1 MTHTTTSNP
10 DPRQAS
16 RKPLFV
22 SVSRRAGAGKNNNR
36 EDNNMPVRM
45 AVPKEIVSGERRVA
59 LDPTMAER
67 FAKLGVEILLE
78 KGAGLSA
85 FFPDEAYG
93 KSSRLVDGAQ
103 ALYAEADVVFKVQAP
118 TLEEVE
124 LLRDGS
130 TLLAVLQPHRNVE
143 MVKRLRDK
151 KITSFA
157 MELIPRIS
165 RAQSMDVLSSQAA
178 VAGYKVALLAANLA
192 SGFFPMLTTAA
203 GTIRPSKVVI
213 VGAGV
218 AGLQAIAT
226 CRRLGA
232 MVEAYDVRPAARQE
246 IESLGAK
253 MIDTGVSAASEGGYA
268 RELTAEEKQKQ
279 ADVLAKHIAAANAVI
294 TTAAVPGRAAP
305 KIVTAAMVEG
315 MKRGAVIVDL
325 AAESGGNCELTRPG
339 ETYEHNG
346 VVIAGPLNIPSS
358 FPVPASEMYAKNLY
372 NFLSPMIKDG
382 NLNLDWDDEVIAK
395 SALTRDGRIVH
406 EPTSKLV
413 QP

>member
-1 MTHTTTSNP
+1 
-10 DPRQAS
+10 
-16 RKPLFV
+16 
-22 SVSRRAGAGKNNNR
+22 
-36 EDNNMPVRM
+36 MPVRM
-45 AVPKEIVSGERRVA
+45 AVPKELVSGERRVA

-67 FAKLGVEILLE
+67 FAKLGAEILIE

-85 FFPDEAYG
+85 FFADDSYA
-93 KSSRLVDGAQ
+93 KSSRLVEGAA
-103 ALYAEADVVFKVQAP
+103 ALYAEADVVLKVQPP

-124 LLRDGS
+124 LLKDG
-130 TLLAVLQPHRNVE
+130 TILLGILQPHRNPE
-143 MVKRLRDK
+143 LVKRLLAK
-151 KITSFA
+151 NITSFA

-203 GTIRPSKVVI
+203 GTIRPSKAVI

-232 MVEAYDVRPAARQE
+232 MVEAYDIRPAARQE

-253 MIDTGVSAASEGGYA
+253 MIDTGVSAAGEGGYA

-294 TTAAVPGRAAP
+294 TTAAIPGRDAP
-305 KIVTAAMVEG
+305 KIITVAMVEA

-346 VVIAGPLNIPSS
+346 VVIAGPINIPSS
-358 FPVPASEMYAKNLY
+358 FPVPASEMYAKNLF
-372 NFLSPMIKDG
+372 NFLSPMFKDSA
-382 NLNLDWDDEVIAK
+382 LNLDWDDEVIAK
-395 SALTRDGRIVH
+395 SALTRDGKICH
-406 EPTSKLV
+406 EPTRKLLE
-413 QP
+413 Q

>member
-1 MTHTTTSNP
+1 
-10 DPRQAS
+10 
-16 RKPLFV
+16 
-22 SVSRRAGAGKNNNR
+22 
-36 EDNNMPVRM
+36 MPARM
-45 AVPKEIVSGERRVA
+45 AVPKEIISGERRVA

-67 FAKLGVEILLE
+67 FAKLGVEVLIE

-103 ALYAEADVVFKVQAP
+103 ALYAEADVVFKLQAP

-124 LLRDGS
+124 LLKDGS
-130 TLLAVLQPHRNVE
+130 TLLAVLLPHRNLD

-178 VAGYKVALLAANLA
+178 ISGYKVALLAANLA

-203 GTIRPSKVVI
+203 GTIRPSKAVI
-213 VGAGV
+213 IGAGV

-246 IESLGAK
+246 IESLGGK

-279 ADVLAKHIAAANAVI
+279 AEVLAKHIAAANAVI

-315 MKRGAVIVDL
+315 MKRGSVIVDL
-325 AAESGGNCELTRPG
+325 AAESGGNCELTQPG
-339 ETYEHNG
+339 ETIEHNG
-346 VVIAGPLNIPSS
+346 VIIAGPLNIPSS
-358 FPVPASEMYAKNLY
+358 FPVPASEMYAKNLF

-382 NLNLDWDDEVIAK
+382 NMNLDWDDEVIAK
-395 SALTRDGRIVH
+395 SALTRDGQIVH

-413 QP
+413 

>member
-1 MTHTTTSNP
+1 
-10 DPRQAS
+10 
-16 RKPLFV
+16 
-22 SVSRRAGAGKNNNR
+22 
-36 EDNNMPVRM
+36 MPVRM
-45 AVPKEIVSGERRVA
+45 AVPKELVSGERRVA
-59 LDPTMAER
+59 LDPMMAER
-67 FAKLGVEILLE
+67 FAKLGVEMLIE
-78 KGAGLSA
+78 KGAGASA
-85 FFPDEAYG
+85 FFADEAYAKG
-93 KSSRLVDGAQ
+93 CRLVEDARS
-103 ALYAEADVVFKVQAP
+103 LYAEADVVFKVQPP
-118 TLEEVE
+118 TLDEVE
-124 LLRDGS
+124 LLRDG
-130 TLLAVLQPHRNVE
+130 TVLLGILQPHRNLDLVR
-143 MVKRLRDK
+143 RLLDK

-178 VAGYKVALLAANLA
+178 VAGYKVALLAANLT

-253 MIDTGVSAASEGGYA
+253 MIDTGVSAAGEGGYA
-268 RELTAEEKQKQ
+268 RELTAEEKQQQ
-279 ADVLAKHIAAANAVI
+279 ANVLARHIAAANAVI
-294 TTAAVPGRAAP
+294 TTAAIPGRAAP
-305 KIVTAAMVEG
+305 KIVTTAMVEG

-346 VVIAGPLNIPSS
+346 VIIAGPLNIPSS
-358 FPVPASEMYAKNLY
+358 FPVPASEMYAKNLF

-382 NLNLDWDDEVIAK
+382 ALNLDWNDEVIAK
-395 SALTRDGRIVH
+395 SALTREGQVIH
-406 EPTSKLV
+406 EPTRALLA
-413 QP
+413 Q

>member
-1 MTHTTTSNP
+1 
-10 DPRQAS
+10 
-16 RKPLFV
+16 
-22 SVSRRAGAGKNNNR
+22 
-36 EDNNMPVRM
+36 MPVRM
-45 AVPKEIVSGERRVA
+45 AVPKELVSGERRVA

-67 FAKLGVEILLE
+67 FAKLGAELLVE
-78 KGAGLSA
+78 KGAGGSA
-85 FFPDEAYG
+85 FFADETY
-93 KSSRLVDGAQ
+93 KNCRLMDDAK

-124 LLRDGS
+124 QMKDGA
-130 TLLAVLQPHRNVE
+130 TLLAVLLPHRNLDL
-143 MVKRLRDK
+143 VKRLRDK

-178 VAGYKVALLAANLA
+178 VAGYYVALRAAILA

-226 CRRLGA
+226 AKRLGA
-232 MVEAYDVRPAARQE
+232 MVEAYDIRPAARQE

-253 MIDTGVSAASEGGYA
+253 MIDTGVNAAAEGGYA
-268 RELTAEEKQKQ
+268 RELTAEERQKQ
-279 ADVLAKHIAAANAVI
+279 ADVLAKHVAAANAVI
-294 TTAAVPGRAAP
+294 TTAAIPGRAAP
-305 KIVTAAMVEG
+305 KIVTTAMVEN
-315 MKRGAVIVDL
+315 MKRGAVIIDL

-339 ETYEHNG
+339 ETYTHNG
-346 VVIAGPLNIPSS
+346 VVIDGPINIPSN
-358 FPVPASEMYAKNLY
+358 FPAPASEMYAKNLF

-382 NLNLDWDDEVIAK
+382 ALNLDWNDEVIAK
-395 SALTRDGRIVH
+395 SALTHDGKIVH

-413 QP
+413 G

>member
-1 MTHTTTSNP
+1 
-10 DPRQAS
+10 
-16 RKPLFV
+16 
-22 SVSRRAGAGKNNNR
+22 
-36 EDNNMPVRM
+36 MPVRM
-45 AVPKEIVSGERRVA
+45 AVPKEMISGEQRVA

-67 FAKLGVEILLE
+67 FTKLGVEILVE

-85 FFPDEAYG
+85 FFTDETYS

-103 ALYAEADVVFKVQAP
+103 TLYAEADVVFKVQGP

-124 LLRDGS
+124 LLKDGS
-130 TLLAVLQPHRNVE
+130 VLLAVLLPHRNLDV
-143 MVKRLRDK
+143 VKRLCDK

-178 VAGYKVALLAANLA
+178 VAGYYVALRAAILA

-226 CRRLGA
+226 AKRLGA
-232 MVEAYDVRPAARQE
+232 MVEAYDIRPAARQE

-253 MIDTGVSAASEGGYA
+253 MIDTGVNAAAEGGYA

-279 ADVLAKHIAAANAVI
+279 AEVLAKHIAAAHAVI
-294 TTAAVPGRAAP
+294 TTAAIPGRAAP
-305 KIVTAAMVEG
+305 KIVTAAMVEN

-325 AAESGGNCELTRPG
+325 AAESGGNCDLTRPG

-346 VVIAGPLNIPSS
+346 VVIDGPLNIPSN
-358 FPVPASEMYAKNLY
+358 FPVPASEMYAKNLF

-382 NLNLDWDDEVIAK
+382 ALNLDWDDEVIAK
-395 SALTRDGRIVH
+395 SALTRDGQVVH
-406 EPTSKLV
+406 EPTRKLLE
-413 QP
+413 Q

>member
-1 MTHTTTSNP
+1 
-10 DPRQAS
+10 
-16 RKPLFV
+16 
-22 SVSRRAGAGKNNNR
+22 
-36 EDNNMPVRM
+36 MPVRM
-45 AVPKEIVSGERRVA
+45 AVPKETVSGERRVA

-67 FAKLGVEILLE
+67 FVKLGVEMLVE

-85 FFPDEAYG
+85 FFADEVYA
-93 KSSRLVDGAQ
+93 KSSRVASDAR

-124 LLRDGS
+124 LLKDGS
-130 TLLAVLQPHRNVE
+130 VLLAVLQPHRNVE
-143 MVKRLRDK
+143 LVKRLRDK
-151 KITSFA
+151 HITSFA

-178 VAGYKVALLAANLA
+178 VSGYKVALLAANLS

-203 GTIRPSKVVI
+203 GTIRPSKVVVI
-213 VGAGV
+213 GAGV

-226 CRRLGA
+226 AKRLGA

-294 TTAAVPGRAAP
+294 TTAAIPGRAAP
-305 KIVTAAMVEG
+305 KIVTRAMVEG
-315 MKRGAVIVDL
+315 MKRGAVVIDM
-325 AAESGGNCELTRPG
+325 AAESGGNCELTVPG
-339 ETYEHNG
+339 ETIEHNG
-346 VVIAGPLNIPSS
+346 VSIAGPLNIPSS
-358 FPVPASEMYAKNLY
+358 FPVPASEMYAKNLF
-372 NFLSPMIKDG
+372 NFLSPMIKEG

-395 SALTRDGRIVH
+395 SALTRDGQVVH
-406 EPTSKLV
+406 EPTRKLLE
-413 QP
+413 Q

>member
-1 MTHTTTSNP
+1 
-10 DPRQAS
+10 
-16 RKPLFV
+16 V
-22 SVSRRAGAGKNNNR
+22 
-36 EDNNMPVRM
+36 
-45 AVPKEIVSGERRVA
+45 
-59 LDPTMAER
+59 
-67 FAKLGVEILLE
+67 E

-85 FFPDEAYG
+85 FFADDLYG
-93 KSSRLVDGAQ
+93 KTSRLVDGAK
-103 ALYAEADVVFKVQAP
+103 ALYAEADVVLKVQP
-118 TLEEVE
+118 PSLEEVE
-124 LLRDGS
+124 LLKDG
-130 TLLAVLQPHRNVE
+130 TILLGILQPHRNAD

-226 CRRLGA
+226 AKRLGA
-232 MVEAYDVRPAARQE
+232 MVEAYDIRPAARQE

-253 MIDTGVSAASEGGYA
+253 MIDTGVSAEGEGGYA

-279 ADVLAKHIAAANAVI
+279 ADALARHIAAANAVI
-294 TTAAVPGRAAP
+294 TTAAIPGRPAP
-305 KIVTAAMVEG
+305 KIVTTAMVEA

-325 AAESGGNCELTRPG
+325 AAESGGNCELTQPG
-339 ETYEHNG
+339 ETIEHNG

-382 NLNLDWDDEVIAK
+382 ALNLDWNDEVIAK
-395 SALTRDGRIVH
+395 SALTRDGQVCH
-406 EPTSKLV
+406 EPTRKLLE
-413 QP
+413 Q

>member
-1 MTHTTTSNP
+1 
-10 DPRQAS
+10 
-16 RKPLFV
+16 
-22 SVSRRAGAGKNNNR
+22 
-36 EDNNMPVRM
+36 MPVRM
-45 AVPKEIVSGERRVA
+45 AVPKELVSGERRVA
-59 LDPTMAER
+59 LDPMMAER
-67 FAKLGVEILLE
+67 FAKLGVEMLIE
-78 KGAGLSA
+78 KGAGSSA
-85 FFPDEAYG
+85 FFADEAYAKG
-93 KSSRLVDGAQ
+93 CRLVEDARS
-103 ALYAEADVVFKVQAP
+103 LYAEADVVFKVQPP
-118 TLEEVE
+118 TLDEVE
-124 LLRDGS
+124 LLRDG
-130 TLLAVLQPHRNVE
+130 TVLLGILQPHRNLDLVR
-143 MVKRLRDK
+143 RLLDK

-178 VAGYKVALLAANLA
+178 VAGYKVALLAANLS

-253 MIDTGVSAASEGGYA
+253 MIDTGVSAAGEGGYA
-268 RELTAEEKQKQ
+268 RELTAEEKQQQ
-279 ADVLAKHIAAANAVI
+279 ANVLARHIAAANAVI
-294 TTAAVPGRAAP
+294 TTAAIPGRAAP
-305 KIVTAAMVEG
+305 KIVTTAMVEG

-346 VVIAGPLNIPSS
+346 VIIAGPLNIPSS
-358 FPVPASEMYAKNLY
+358 FPVPASEMYAKNLF

-382 NLNLDWDDEVIAK
+382 ALNLDWNDEVIAK
-395 SALTRDGRIVH
+395 SALTREGQVIH
-406 EPTSKLV
+406 EPTRALLA
-413 QP
+413 Q

>member
-1 MTHTTTSNP
+1 
-10 DPRQAS
+10 
-16 RKPLFV
+16 
-22 SVSRRAGAGKNNNR
+22 
-36 EDNNMPVRM
+36 MPVRM
-45 AVPKEIVSGERRVA
+45 AVPKEMISGEQRVA

-67 FAKLGVEILLE
+67 FTKLGVEILVE

-85 FFPDEAYG
+85 FFTDETYS

-103 ALYAEADVVFKVQAP
+103 TLYAEADVVFKVQGP

-124 LLRDGS
+124 LLKDGS
-130 TLLAVLQPHRNVE
+130 VLLAVLLPHRNLDV
-143 MVKRLRDK
+143 VKRLRDK

-178 VAGYKVALLAANLA
+178 VAGYYVALRAAILA

-226 CRRLGA
+226 AKRLGA
-232 MVEAYDVRPAARQE
+232 MVEAYDIRPAARQE

-253 MIDTGVSAASEGGYA
+253 MIDTGVNAAAEGGYA

-279 ADVLAKHIAAANAVI
+279 AEVLAKHIAAAHAVI
-294 TTAAVPGRAAP
+294 TTAAIPGRAAP
-305 KIVTAAMVEG
+305 KIVTAAMVEN

-325 AAESGGNCELTRPG
+325 AAESGGNCDLTRPG

-346 VVIAGPLNIPSS
+346 VVIDGPLNIPSN
-358 FPVPASEMYAKNLY
+358 FPVPASEMYAKNLF

-382 NLNLDWDDEVIAK
+382 ALNLDWDDEVIAK
-395 SALTRDGRIVH
+395 SALTRDGQVVH
-406 EPTSKLV
+406 EPTRKLLE
-413 QP
+413 Q

>member
-1 MTHTTTSNP
+1 
-10 DPRQAS
+10 
-16 RKPLFV
+16 
-22 SVSRRAGAGKNNNR
+22 
-36 EDNNMPVRM
+36 MPVRM
-45 AVPKEIVSGERRVA
+45 AVPKEMISGEQRVA

-67 FAKLGVEILLE
+67 FTKLGVEILVE

-85 FFPDEAYG
+85 FFTDETYG

-103 ALYAEADVVFKVQAP
+103 TLYAEADVVFKVQGP

-124 LLRDGS
+124 LLKDGS
-130 TLLAVLQPHRNVE
+130 VLLAVLLPHRNLDV
-143 MVKRLRDK
+143 VKRLRDK

-178 VAGYKVALLAANLA
+178 VAGYYVALRAAILA

-226 CRRLGA
+226 AKRLGA
-232 MVEAYDVRPAARQE
+232 MVEAYDIRPAARQE

-253 MIDTGVSAASEGGYA
+253 MIDTGVNAAAEGGYA

-279 ADVLAKHIAAANAVI
+279 AEVLAKHIAAAHAVI
-294 TTAAVPGRAAP
+294 TTAAIPGRAAP
-305 KIVTAAMVEG
+305 KIVTAAMVEN

-325 AAESGGNCELTRPG
+325 AAESGGNCDLTRPG

-346 VVIAGPLNIPSS
+346 VVIDGPLNIPSN

-382 NLNLDWDDEVIAK
+382 ALNLDWDDEVIAK
-395 SALTRDGRIVH
+395 SALTRDGQVVH
-406 EPTSKLV
+406 EPTRKLLE
-413 QP
+413 Q

>member
-1 MTHTTTSNP
+1 
-10 DPRQAS
+10 
-16 RKPLFV
+16 
-22 SVSRRAGAGKNNNR
+22 
-36 EDNNMPVRM
+36 MPVRM
-45 AVPKEIVSGERRVA
+45 AVPKELVSGERRVA

-67 FAKLGVEILLE
+67 FAKLGAEILIE
-78 KGAGLSA
+78 KSAGSSA
-85 FFPDEAYG
+85 FFADDSYA
-93 KSSRLVDGAQ
+93 KSSRLVEGAA
-103 ALYAEADVVFKVQAP
+103 ALYAEADVVLKVQPP

-124 LLRDGS
+124 LLKDG
-130 TLLAVLQPHRNVE
+130 TILLGILQPHRNPE
-143 MVKRLRDK
+143 LVKRLLAK
-151 KITSFA
+151 NITSFA

-178 VAGYKVALLAANLA
+178 VAGYKVALLAANLC

-232 MVEAYDVRPAARQE
+232 MVEAYDIRPAARQE

-253 MIDTGVSAASEGGYA
+253 MIDTGVNAAAEGGYA

-294 TTAAVPGRAAP
+294 TTAAIPGRDAP
-305 KIVTAAMVEG
+305 KIITTAMVEA

-346 VVIAGPLNIPSS
+346 VLIAGPLNIPSS

-372 NFLSPMIKDG
+372 NFLSPMLKDG
-382 NLNLDWDDEVIAK
+382 ALNLDWDDEVIAK
-395 SALTRDGRIVH
+395 SALTRDGKICH
-406 EPTSKLV
+406 EPTRKLLA
-413 QP
+413 Q

>member
-1 MTHTTTSNP
+1 
-10 DPRQAS
+10 
-16 RKPLFV
+16 
-22 SVSRRAGAGKNNNR
+22 
-36 EDNNMPVRM
+36 MPVRM
-45 AVPKEIVSGERRVA
+45 AVPKELVSGERRVA
-59 LDPTMAER
+59 LDPMMAER
-67 FAKLGVEILLE
+67 FAKLGVDMLIE
-78 KGAGLSA
+78 KGAGASA
-85 FFPDEAYG
+85 FFADDAYAKG
-93 KSSRLVDGAQ
+93 CRLVEDARS
-103 ALYAEADVVFKVQAP
+103 LYAEADVVFKVQPP
-118 TLEEVE
+118 TLDEVE
-124 LLRDGS
+124 LLRDG
-130 TLLAVLQPHRNVE
+130 TVLLGILQPHRNLDLVR
-143 MVKRLRDK
+143 RLLDK

-178 VAGYKVALLAANLA
+178 VAGYKVALLAANLT

-253 MIDTGVSAASEGGYA
+253 MIDTGVSAAGEGGYA
-268 RELTAEEKQKQ
+268 RELTAEEKQQQ
-279 ADVLAKHIAAANAVI
+279 ANVLARHIAAANAVI
-294 TTAAVPGRAAP
+294 TTAAIPGRAAP
-305 KIVTAAMVEG
+305 KIVTTAMVEG

-339 ETYEHNG
+339 ETYEHNS
-346 VVIAGPLNIPSS
+346 VIIAGPLNIPSS
-358 FPVPASEMYAKNLY
+358 FPVPASEMYAKNLF

-382 NLNLDWDDEVIAK
+382 ALNLDWNDEVIAK
-395 SALTRDGRIVH
+395 SALTREGQVIH
-406 EPTSKLV
+406 EPTRALLA
-413 QP
+413 Q

>member
-1 MTHTTTSNP
+1 
-10 DPRQAS
+10 
-16 RKPLFV
+16 
-22 SVSRRAGAGKNNNR
+22 
-36 EDNNMPVRM
+36 MPVRM
-45 AVPKEIVSGERRVA
+45 AVPKETISGEQRVA

-67 FAKLGVEILLE
+67 FTKLGVEILVE

-85 FFPDEAYG
+85 FFTDEAYG

-103 ALYAEADVVFKVQAP
+103 ALYAEADVVFKVQGP

-124 LLRDGS
+124 SLKDGS
-130 TLLAVLQPHRNVE
+130 VLLAVLSPHRNPDV
-143 MVKRLRDK
+143 VKRLRDK

-178 VAGYKVALLAANLA
+178 VAGYFVALRAASLA

-226 CRRLGA
+226 AKRLGA
-232 MVEAYDVRPAARQE
+232 MVEAYDIRPAARQE

-253 MIDTGVSAASEGGYA
+253 MIDTGVNAAAEGGYA

-279 ADVLAKHIAAANAVI
+279 ADVLAKHVAAANAVV
-294 TTAAVPGRAAP
+294 TTAAIPGRPAP
-305 KIVTAAMVEG
+305 KIVTAAMVEN

-325 AAESGGNCELTRPG
+325 AAESGGNCELTHPG

-346 VVIAGPLNIPSS
+346 VVIDGPLNIPSN

-382 NLNLDWDDEVIAK
+382 ALNLDWDDEVIAK
-395 SALTRDGRIVH
+395 SALTRDGQVVH
-406 EPTSKLV
+406 EPTRKLLE
-413 QP
+413 Q

>member
-1 MTHTTTSNP
+1 
-10 DPRQAS
+10 
-16 RKPLFV
+16 
-22 SVSRRAGAGKNNNR
+22 
-36 EDNNMPVRM
+36 MPVRL
-45 AVPKEIVSGERRVA
+45 AVPKELVSGERRVA

-67 FAKLGVEILLE
+67 FTKLGAEVVVE

-85 FFPDEAYG
+85 FFSDEAYG
-93 KSSRLVDGAQ
+93 KSSRLADDAR
-103 ALYAEADVVFKVQAP
+103 ALYAEADVVFKVQGP

-130 TLLAVLQPHRNVE
+130 TLLAVLQPHRNLE

-151 KITSFA
+151 KITSFG

-232 MVEAYDVRPAARQE
+232 IVEAYDIRPAARQE

-253 MIDTGVSAASEGGYA
+253 MIDTGVSAEGEGGYA

-279 ADVLAKHIAAANAVI
+279 AEVLAKHIAAANAVI

-382 NLNLDWDDEVIAK
+382 NLNLDWSDEVIAK
-395 SALTRDGRIVH
+395 SALTRDGQVVH
-406 EPTSKLV
+406 EPTRKLLE
-413 QP
+413 Q

>member
-1 MTHTTTSNP
+1 
-10 DPRQAS
+10 
-16 RKPLFV
+16 
-22 SVSRRAGAGKNNNR
+22 
-36 EDNNMPVRM
+36 MPVRM
-45 AVPKEIVSGERRVA
+45 AVPKEMISGEQRVA

-67 FAKLGVEILLE
+67 FTKLGVEILVE

-85 FFPDEAYG
+85 FFTDETYS

-103 ALYAEADVVFKVQAP
+103 TLYAEADVVFKVQGP

-124 LLRDGS
+124 LLKDGS
-130 TLLAVLQPHRNVE
+130 VLLAVLLPHRNLDV
-143 MVKRLRDK
+143 VKRLCDK

-178 VAGYKVALLAANLA
+178 VAGYYVALRAAILA

-226 CRRLGA
+226 AKRLGA
-232 MVEAYDVRPAARQE
+232 MVEAYDIRPAARQE

-253 MIDTGVSAASEGGYA
+253 MIDTGVNAAAEGGYA

-294 TTAAVPGRAAP
+294 TTAAIPGRPAP
-305 KIVTAAMVEG
+305 KIVTAAMVEN

-325 AAESGGNCELTRPG
+325 AAESGGNCELTHPG

-346 VVIAGPLNIPSS
+346 VVIDGPLNIPSN

-382 NLNLDWDDEVIAK
+382 ALNLDWDDEVIAK
-395 SALTRDGRIVH
+395 SALTRDGQVVH
-406 EPTSKLV
+406 EPTRKLLE
-413 QP
+413 Q